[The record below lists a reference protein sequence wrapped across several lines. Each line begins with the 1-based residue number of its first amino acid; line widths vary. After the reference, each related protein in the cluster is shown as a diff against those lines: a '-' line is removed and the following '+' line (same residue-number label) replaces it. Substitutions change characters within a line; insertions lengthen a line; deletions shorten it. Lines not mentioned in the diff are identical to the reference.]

1 MEKNIQNKASILIV
15 DDDLN
20 LLDLLS
26 QILLLH
32 GFLADMA
39 CNGEIAFK
47 MVQEKDYDLVI
58 SDIRMPVMT
67 GTELLDHIR
76 NYQKD
81 KNKRSR
87 VFLMSAYT
95 SGEILENADALGA
108 DGFFDKPFDINSFL
122 EKIREEL
129 HILPE

>member
-1 MEKNIQNKASILIV
+1 MEKIVQNKPSILIV

-20 LLDLLS
+20 LLELLS

-32 GFLADMA
+32 GLSADKA
-39 CNGEIAFK
+39 SNGEIAFK
-47 MVQEKDYDLVI
+47 MIQAKEYNLVI
-58 SDIRMPVMT
+58 TDIRMPVMT

-81 KNKRSR
+81 KKMRSR

-108 DGFFDKPFDINSFL
+108 DGFFNKPFDINCFL
-122 EKIREEL
+122 EKIREEF

>member
-1 MEKNIQNKASILIV
+1 MENTPSILIV

-26 QILLLH
+26 QILLLN
-32 GFLADMA
+32 GISADKA
-39 CNGEIAFK
+39 SNGKIAFG
-47 MVQEKDYDLVI
+47 MVQAKEYDLII

-67 GTELLDHIR
+67 GTELLDNIR
-76 NYQKD
+76 TYQKD
-81 KNKRSR
+81 KSKRSR
-87 VFLMSAYT
+87 VFLMSAYS

-108 DGFFDKPFDINSFL
+108 DGFFNKPFDINTFL

-129 HILPE
+129 QILPE